1 MLDRLTGKPV
11 HLYVHLV
18 CCILIAAGLPAS
30 KVPLSICTFVISLNL
45 LLEADFKSYWKNL
58 RTNRIAWGLW
68 AYVACEWISLLWTS
82 DWSYALVDLNAK
94 LPLYFICIVLISK
107 PLTELKHLYFVI
119 AFFLASL
126 FVTSVL
132 NVGSYFHWW
141 GSKSYDDI
149 RGLSLFASHI
159 RYGLMIGMG
168 IALAIVWF
176 ARRLP
181 YRIIPVMLI
190 LWWTW
195 YTYLSQV
202 ISGYVAIAMVL
213 FAGTLF
219 LIHSL
224 RNRTFRWGIVC
235 AASLAVIA
243 GVWWTICFFQP
254 TPHKIR
260 FTNPPQYTANGNW
273 YRHDTAHVI
282 WENGYPVVAF
292 ISDEELSKAW
302 NAQSDIDYTTGRDKK
317 EHAIAF
323 TLWRYMASKGLT
335 KDSLGF
341 LKMTTA
347 DIRNVENGIASVMLA
362 KGGLSARLHGIKH
375 QLEHPEDP
383 NGHSLLQ
390 RIEYWKAARH
400 IIGRNMVFGVGAGD
414 VQQAFEQ
421 YYRETD
427 TQLEPD
433 LQRRAHNQFLTSW
446 ISSGLPGLCAF
457 LAWWILLLRMAWKRR
472 LFIVLAFA
480 AIALSS
486 FLTEDTL
493 ETQVG
498 VTFIAFFYALFVS
511 NPMLLLGKWKN

>member
-1 MLDRLTGKPV
+1 
-11 HLYVHLV
+11 
-18 CCILIAAGLPAS
+18 
-30 KVPLSICTFVISLNL
+30 
-45 LLEADFKSYWKNL
+45 
-58 RTNRIAWGLW
+58 
-68 AYVACEWISLLWTS
+68 
-82 DWSYALVDLNAK
+82 
-94 LPLYFICIVLISK
+94 
-107 PLTELKHLYFVI
+107 
-119 AFFLASL
+119 
-126 FVTSVL
+126 VL

-141 GSKSYDDI
+141 GNRSYDDI

-176 ARRLP
+176 MRGLP
-181 YRIIPVMLI
+181 YRVVPVILI
-190 LWWTW
+190 LWWSW

-202 ISGYVAIAMVL
+202 ISGYIAVAMVL
-213 FAGTLF
+213 FVGTLF

-224 RNRTFRWGIVC
+224 RSRTLRWGIVC
-235 AASLAVIA
+235 TASLAVIA
-243 GVWWTICFFQP
+243 AVWWTICFFQP

-273 YRHDTAHVI
+273 YRHDTVHVI

-302 NAQSDIDYTTGRDKK
+302 NARSEIDYMTGRDKK
-317 EHAIAF
+317 EHAISF

-341 LKMTTA
+341 LEMTTA

-362 KGGLSARLHGIKH
+362 KGGISARLHGIKH

-390 RIEYWKAARH
+390 RIEYWKGART
-400 IIGRNMVFGVGAGD
+400 IIGRNPLFGVGAGD

-421 YYRETD
+421 YYRETK

-457 LAWWILLLRMAWKRR
+457 AVWWMLLLRMAWKRK

-511 NPMLLLGKWKN
+511 NPTLLRSK